1 MSVSYPGVTHNLRRL
16 AVSSA
21 LMMIAA
27 CSDTVT
33 APRDAMRQVTGRRP
47 DVQIASTT
55 IVFASDESWGGQ
67 RVCLRS
73 SPCATGAVSWN
84 YPGPGNW
91 NADLSPLPGASWI
104 WSSGLNGFSS
114 PSYPATFSFSKTF
127 ELSGSPITAVIRI
140 AADDSAT
147 VFVNDNEIGGVGGIQ
162 SPYPDATGHL
172 TSFDIASFLHTGTN
186 TITVRGSNGVNPT
199 GCAGTYSCN
208 PAGVVFGGSIDYTPN
223 SAPTISMGSAFFGV
237 EGSQID
243 IGAIGAADV
252 DGDQLS
258 YVLTFGDTPAPVSS
272 PSSINGSLD
281 DTDAPG
287 GAVITPSLTHSYGD
301 NGTYTVTLT
310 VTEVGKTPALSA
322 TANATVTVTNA
333 APVISVL
340 TLPSS
345 PVPLGTSVAAV
356 AAYTDAGWRD
366 THTALLQ
373 WDWDSETA
381 TSTGAASTGIASA
394 GIANGSNTYTAAG
407 VYTVRVLV
415 TDDDGEVAS
424 RSSAADISAYVVVY
438 DPAGGFVTGAGWI
451 ESPVAACRF
460 TACASDGTAVGKAT
474 FGFVSRYARGATVP
488 TGTTEFHFQA
498 GGLKFQSVSY
508 QWLVI
513 AGGRAQYKG
522 EGTINGVGHYGFILT
537 AIDGQLNGGDGSDK
551 LRIKIWDL
559 DNASA
564 SVIYDNQ
571 MGALDDGNAATAL
584 GGGVISIK
592 AK

>member
-1 MSVSYPGVTHNLRRL
+1 
-16 AVSSA
+16 
-21 LMMIAA
+21 
-27 CSDTVT
+27 
-33 APRDAMRQVTGRRP
+33 
-47 DVQIASTT
+47 
-55 IVFASDESWGGQ
+55 
-67 RVCLRS
+67 
-73 SPCATGAVSWN
+73 
-84 YPGPGNW
+84 
-91 NADLSPLPGASWI
+91 
-104 WSSGLNGFSS
+104 
-114 PSYPATFSFSKTF
+114 
-127 ELSGSPITAVIRI
+127 
-140 AADDSAT
+140 
-147 VFVNDNEIGGVGGIQ
+147 
-162 SPYPDATGHL
+162 
-172 TSFDIASFLHTGTN
+172 
-186 TITVRGSNGVNPT
+186 
-199 GCAGTYSCN
+199 
-208 PAGVVFGGSIDYTPN
+208 
-223 SAPTISMGSAFFGV
+223 
-237 EGSQID
+237 
-243 IGAIGAADV
+243 
-252 DGDQLS
+252 
-258 YVLTFGDTPAPVSS
+258 
-272 PSSINGSLD
+272 
-281 DTDAPG
+281 
-287 GAVITPSLTHSYGD
+287 
-301 NGTYTVTLT
+301 
-310 VTEVGKTPALSA
+310 
-322 TANATVTVTNA
+322 
-333 APVISVL
+333 VL

-345 PVPLGTSVAAV
+345 PVPIGTSVAAV

-424 RSSAADISAYVVVY
+424 RSSAVDISAYVVVY